1 MLKNRS
7 IQLKFVKDPK
17 KDEPV
22 APPETAFDLDH
33 AAVVATVLGKKAV
46 KGAVIV
52 IAAYFAADTL
62 RLVIVDAVTKR

>member
-17 KDEPV
+17 KVEPV
-22 APPETAFDLDH
+22 SQPETTFDLDR
-33 AAVVATVLGKKAV
+33 AADLATDLGTKAV